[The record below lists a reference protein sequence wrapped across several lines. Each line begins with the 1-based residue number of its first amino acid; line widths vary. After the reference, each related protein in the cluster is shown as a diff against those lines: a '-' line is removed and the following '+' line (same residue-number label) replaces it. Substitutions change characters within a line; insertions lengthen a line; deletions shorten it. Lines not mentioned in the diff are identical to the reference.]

1 MFAYALGLPVY
12 GQTAR
17 IDLPANIVGV
27 SIGSRATIEW
37 MSKLSDFLND
47 EIEERGW
54 SKRELARRSGIS
66 SAQVTDVMNER
77 AQAGAE
83 FCVSVAR
90 ALGEDPEDML
100 RLAGILP
107 PLPPAVREEGEA
119 LRLFRSFDPQ
129 AREVILVTLRCLL
142 GLHGSLSR
150 AVEEQP
156 AARDGGHGDRPHTF
170 SEWLAWHIAR
180 NGKTMTREEWRQVCD
195 LASLVQE
202 TNEGQ
207 A

>member
-1 MFAYALGLPVY
+1 
-12 GQTAR
+12 
-17 IDLPANIVGV
+17 
-27 SIGSRATIEW
+27 

-47 EIEERGW
+47 EIEDRGW

-77 AQAGAE
+77 AKAGAE

-90 ALGEDPEDML
+90 ALGEEPEDML

-107 PLPPAVREEGEA
+107 PLPPAVKEEREA
-119 LRLFRSFDPQ
+119 VRLFRRFDPP
-129 AREVILVTLRCLL
+129 ARGMILTTLRCLL
-142 GLHGSLSR
+142 GLPSAPSR
-150 AVEEQP
+150 ALEERPQP
-156 AARDGGHGDRPHTF
+156 DAEGGDQPRTL

-180 NGKTMTREEWRQVCD
+180 DGKTLTREERRQVRD
-195 LASLVQE
+195 LMNRVQD
-202 TNEGQ
+202 TNDSQ